1 MQRDDWIAVD
11 DEGHM
16 LYRMKFMREGASE
29 HEEYLF
35 LGPDRSPEIWDLAC
49 VLLARD
55 PADLSIEDGQGNLI
69 ADRDGI
75 SDYCQCRGL
84 VFSHAE
90 VARVQRPPETRST
103 EPVI

>member
-1 MQRDDWIAVD
+1 
-11 DEGHM
+11 M
-16 LYRMKFMREGASE
+16 LYRMKFMREGAKE

-35 LGPDRSPEIWDLAC
+35 LGPDHSPEIWDLAC

-55 PADLSIEDGQGNLI
+55 PAALTIEDGQGHLI
-69 ADRDGI
+69 ADRNRI
-75 SDYCQCRGL
+75 SEYCNCRGL

-103 EPVI
+103 EPVM